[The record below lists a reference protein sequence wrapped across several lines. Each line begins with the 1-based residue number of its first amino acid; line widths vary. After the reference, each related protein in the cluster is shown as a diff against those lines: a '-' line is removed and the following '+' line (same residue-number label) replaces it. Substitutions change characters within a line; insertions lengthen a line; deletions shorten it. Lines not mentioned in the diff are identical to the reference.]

1 MFFKTSLLFFV
12 FFNSLFADTIFDKAS
27 QKYNI
32 NKKILAS
39 IAMHESKFE
48 PSIVGVNIGSNKKK
62 IEILAKYLKAI
73 GCKHSIYR
81 HRAHIYL
88 KDDTN
93 AKIVFFVL
101 NRLKMDY
108 DVGIMQINKY
118 NIDAMHLDPIELIN
132 NVYYNIDIGAKVYDT
147 CRNVYGN
154 NLELVF
160 ECYNKGFDRKKY
172 NYKYSNNIITN
183 YKKLFM

>member
-12 FFNSLFADTIFDKAS
+12 LFNSLFADTIFDEAS

-62 IEILAKYLKAI
+62 IQILSDSLKAI
-73 GCKHSIYR
+73 GCKHVIYP

-88 KDDTN
+88 KDESN
-93 AKIVFFVL
+93 AKMVFFVL

-118 NIDAMHLDPIELIN
+118 NINSMHLDPVKLLK
-132 NVYYNIDIGAKVYDT
+132 NVYYNIDIGAKIYST
-147 CRNVYGN
+147 CRKVYGSD
-154 NLELVF
+154 LELVF
-160 ECYNKGFDRKKY
+160 ECYNKGFNKKKY
-172 NYKYSNNIITN
+172 NYNYSSNIIVN